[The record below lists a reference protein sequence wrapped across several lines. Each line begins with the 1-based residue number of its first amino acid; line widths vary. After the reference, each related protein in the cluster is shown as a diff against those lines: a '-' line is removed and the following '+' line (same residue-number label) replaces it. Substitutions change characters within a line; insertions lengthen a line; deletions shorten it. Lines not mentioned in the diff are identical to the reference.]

1 MPLAA
6 MTAADLAHDEVFRKH
21 VWNAVE
27 AINSTLAR
35 YETVKKVLIL
45 PQTFSVESGE
55 LPPTMKLKRKVV
67 NQKFATEI
75 DSLYGDD
82 H

>member
-1 MPLAA
+1 MA
-6 MTAADLAHDEVFRKH
+6 
-21 VWNAVE
+21 
-27 AINSTLAR
+27 TLAKKAGKTLALTAQDKR
-35 YETVKKVLIL
+35 DLLETALTRIGGTLKKVLIL

-55 LPPTMKLKRKVV
+55 LTPTMKLKRKVV